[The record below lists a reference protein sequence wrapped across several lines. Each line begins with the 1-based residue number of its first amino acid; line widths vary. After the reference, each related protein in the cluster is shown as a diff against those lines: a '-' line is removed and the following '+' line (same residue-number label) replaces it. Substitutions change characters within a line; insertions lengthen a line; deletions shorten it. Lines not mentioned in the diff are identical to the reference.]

1 MAIVNVVVETLRN
14 LVSNKLFLFHL
25 LICDSPF
32 LFLKYFYKKVKK
44 SFLNQQKM
52 LQYLNEV

>member
-1 MAIVNVVVETLRN
+1 VAIVNVVVETLRN

-44 SFLNQQKM
+44 SFLNQEKM
-52 LQYLNEV
+52 LQYQ